1 MFLSNNPGTDRRQHR
16 LMFRDAWLKRING
29 ETLTQLDKQIADVVE
44 EHPEYHTLVE
54 TLNDNDPV
62 ELLDLSAGQDTDNP
76 FLHMGLHLGLREQVG
91 TDRPAGIRLI
101 TQSLLKRFP
110 AEGHRV
116 EHMMME
122 CLAEFLWQSQRD
134 SKPPDEVAYLE
145 ALRRI

>member
-1 MFLSNNPGTDRRQHR
+1 MFLSNSPDTDRRQHR

-44 EHPEYHTLVE
+44 EHPEYHQLVE
-54 TLNDNDPV
+54 TLNDNDQI
-62 ELLDLSAGQDTDNP
+62 ELLDLSAAQDSENP

-101 TQSLLKRFP
+101 TQTLLKKHP
-110 AEGHRV
+110 GDGHRV

-122 CLAEFLWQSQRD
+122 RLAESLWQAQRD
-134 SKPPDEVAYLE
+134 GRAPDEVTYLE
-145 ALRRI
+145 NLRRL